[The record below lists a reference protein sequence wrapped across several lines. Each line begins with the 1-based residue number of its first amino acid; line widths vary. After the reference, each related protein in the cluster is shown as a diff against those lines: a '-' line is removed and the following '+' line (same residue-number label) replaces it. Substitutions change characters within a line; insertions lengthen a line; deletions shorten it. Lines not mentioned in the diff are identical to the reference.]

1 MSKCENCIHYDVCLD
16 IEESLG
22 QILNC
27 ISIKH
32 IGCRYFKDK
41 SLFVELP
48 CKVGD
53 TVYKMSRGEI
63 IPMIV
68 NSISFNGNCEYML
81 NCSYEDEETH
91 GYSLLTFTEKT
102 KGYYW
107 ELTREEAE
115 RGGK

>member
-1 MSKCENCIHYDVCLD
+1 MSKCENCICNPVCD
-16 IEESLG
+16 HNKYGFE
-22 QILNC
+22 NC
-27 ISIKH
+27 DN
-32 IGCRYFKDK
+32 YKDK

-53 TVYKMSRGEI
+53 TVYMMSRGEI

-68 NSISFNGNCEYML
+68 NSISFNGNCKYML
-81 NCSYEDEETH
+81 NCSYADEETH

-107 ELTREEAE
+107 ELTRAEAE
-115 RGGK
+115 RKLREVGE